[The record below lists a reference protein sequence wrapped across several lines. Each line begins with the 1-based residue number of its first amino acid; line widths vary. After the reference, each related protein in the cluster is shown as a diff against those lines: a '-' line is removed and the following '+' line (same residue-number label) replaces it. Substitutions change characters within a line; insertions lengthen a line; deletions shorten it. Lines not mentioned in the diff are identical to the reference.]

1 MVTVRPRLRSGPLPV
16 RTTDHGDP
24 ELKTKQGAPVLLVS
38 LVLTALGGCGLTGSA
53 DADAIPLAGTS
64 TSRDAA
70 AAVKKAS
77 AELRGLTGVEGKPS
91 EGLPGI
97 TQCPGKDPARY
108 FQVFHPWSFYPA
120 SNDRLDEAME
130 RLKAALPEHGW
141 KVVRYGPDTSRSKNL
156 GLSAD
161 HGAKKYGVTVVQ
173 MKKND
178 PPKLSLTVVSGCYE
192 VPEGEEVERF

>member
-1 MVTVRPRLRSGPLPV
+1 M
-16 RTTDHGDP
+16 
-24 ELKTKQGAPVLLVS
+24 KIKQGAPVLLVS
-38 LVLTALGGCGLTGSA
+38 LALTALGGCGLTGSA
-53 DADAIPLAGTS
+53 EGDADSAGMPLAGTS

-70 AAVKKAS
+70 AAMEQVS

-91 EGLPGI
+91 DGLAGV
-97 TQCPGKDPARY
+97 TECPGKDPARH
-108 FQVFHPWSFYPA
+108 FRVFHPWSFYPA

-141 KVVRYGPDTSRSKNL
+141 KVARYGPDTSRNKNL
-156 GLSAD
+156 SLTAD
-161 HGAKKYGVTVVQ
+161 HGEQKYGVSIVQ

-192 VPEGEEVERF
+192 VPEGKEVERF

>member
-1 MVTVRPRLRSGPLPV
+1 M
-16 RTTDHGDP
+16 
-24 ELKTKQGAPVLLVS
+24 KINQGAAVLLVS
-38 LVLTALGGCGLTGSA
+38 LALTALGGCGLTGSA
-53 DADAIPLAGTS
+53 DAGAGSGSGAEGIPLAGTS

-70 AAVKKAS
+70 DAVEKVS

-91 EGLPGI
+91 EGRAGV
-97 TQCPGKDPARY
+97 TECAGKDPARY

-120 SNDRLDEAME
+120 SDDRLDEAME

-141 KVVRYGPDTSRSKNL
+141 KVVRYGPDTSRNNNL
-156 GLSAD
+156 GLTAD
-161 HGAKKYGVTVVQ
+161 HGGKKYGVSVVQ

-192 VPEGEEVERF
+192 VPEGKEVERF